1 MWLNIC
7 TEQCNTNCHCDSNR
21 NATKTVNIFS
31 LDWTRRQIFRPP
43 DIPQSLRRAWQPKD
57 KFCKEYQITDV
68 WSVCHLTLSFS
79 KVQSTWCNYKQ
90 NLYRQVQWYFYF
102 RQTQMR
108 QRLQTLDTAVAEY
121 TVVTTNGYPGVS
133 SVRCLKQILSSL
145 LLEADMCAD
154 LVSSWVVFGV
164 TFGIRSEHSN
174 FSVNSQHFLLP
185 LKCPSHVIERNTL
198 WHFILCNTWQIL
210 CAIN

>member
-1 MWLNIC
+1 MFDQFVTWLWVLAKFSQHDVI
-7 TEQCNTNCHCDSNR
+7 TS
-21 NATKTVNIFS
+21 KTY
-31 LDWTRRQIFRPP
+31 T
-43 DIPQSLRRAWQPKD
+43 D
-57 KFCKEYQITDV
+57 KFSDIFISDRLKWGRGCRHLIQLWQNTL
-68 WSVCHLTLSFS
+68 WSQQMVT
-79 KVQSTWCNYKQ
+79 
-90 NLYRQVQWYFYF
+90 QV
-102 RQTQMR
+102 
-108 QRLQTLDTAVAEY
+108 L
-121 TVVTTNGYPGVS
+121 S
-133 SVRCLKQILSSL
+133 SVRCPKQILSSL

-154 LVSSWVVFGV
+154 VVSSWVVFGV